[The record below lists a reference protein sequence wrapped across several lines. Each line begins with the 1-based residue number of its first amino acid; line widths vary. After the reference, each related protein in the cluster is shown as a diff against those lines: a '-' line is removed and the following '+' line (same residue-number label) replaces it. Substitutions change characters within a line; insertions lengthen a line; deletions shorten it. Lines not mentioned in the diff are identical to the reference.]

1 MKYVHRTQAQNKE
14 CPNPWQLGEHCS
26 FGASFVFEAGFLNGL
41 ELAKKTI

>member
-14 CPNPWQLGEHCS
+14 CPNPRQLGEHCS
-26 FGASFVFEAGFLNGL
+26 FGVSFVFEAVFQNGL